1 MIGNDREPSPEEAP
15 EESAGAT
22 TAGGGGLASASTSS
36 TGSSDRDAN
45 GDPVEDQ
52 ESAPGA

>member
-1 MIGNDREPSPEEAP
+1 VIGNDREPSPEEAP